1 MPTWLTRF
9 SRFNS
14 KALGLSLTCIVLLL
28 FWLDETHQTQKPFAV
43 ALLHRL
49 ELLASDLRFRVRG
62 TMTPGPEVVIAAIDE
77 QSVDELGRWPWPY
90 TVQAQLI
97 RRLTS
102 YGAAAIGY
110 DVVFSSS
117 DTSAGLDNLQAIDAS
132 LAARGY
138 YHDAELKALLDKTL
152 AAADH
157 DRLFATALQE
167 SDRTIL
173 GYFFHWQRQDV
184 AHLPESELERSL
196 HNLTVS
202 KNARY
207 TPRVEPGAS
216 LGALHVSSAYAVE
229 SNLPILSQA
238 VWGNGFFNS
247 RPDTDDGVIRYYPLI
262 VQYRGDRD
270 APVEP
275 GRDAAAPAQ
284 QAAVPGKQNDL
295 FAPLGIRLLERY
307 LHERHGNASTLV
319 SIGADQKI
327 QVWLVAGRQRFA
339 IPVDEQGRMIVNHL
353 GPSELAPRETTTR
366 RQYRFPRYAIA
377 DIVQGRETAAPP
389 EAFRN
394 KIVLIGATAVG
405 LADQRVTP
413 FDPAFPGVETHATV
427 IDNILRQRFLVVPW
441 WGSWCTGAN
450 IALVGIGLMLL
461 LPRLSALRGN
471 IATTLVILG
480 HVGLNYALFVT
491 QGWMLSIVYPLLAT
505 FVVWLGM
512 TIYHFVFEQKRSR
525 FLRRTFSTYLSP
537 ELVTIMVRDGIEP
550 RLGGSSGTRTAYF
563 TDIASFSS
571 FSEVLSATQLV
582 ELLNEYLSVMTD
594 ILVAEGGTLDKYE
607 GDAIVAFFGAPIEYP
622 DHAARAVRV
631 ALKMQRALAQL
642 REKWHAEGDKWPTL
656 VRQMRMRIGISSGE
670 IVTGNMGSTMRM
682 NYTMMGDVVNTAARL
697 EAAAK
702 QYGVYILC
710 TAETLQLAGLDDFA
724 WRVIDKVKV
733 VGKSEAIETVEIMAY
748 KGQLPP
754 EQVQMR
760 ALYQQGVELY
770 RQQQWDEATARFTE
784 SEKLEDVFPRRPTT
798 PSRVY
803 IERCELL
810 KANPPG
816 PHWDGSWT
824 LTSK

>member
-9 SRFNS
+9 SRRHS
-14 KALGLSLTCIVLLL
+14 TTLGLLLTCMVLWL
-28 FWLDETHQTQKPFAV
+28 FWLDEAHQTQKPFMV
-43 ALLHRL
+43 APLHRL

-62 TMTPGPEVVIAAIDE
+62 SRPPGPEVVIAAIDE

-117 DTSAGLDNLQAIDAS
+117 DTSAGLDNLQTIQAS

-138 YHDAELKALLDKTL
+138 YDDAELKALVEQTL
-152 AAADH
+152 AAANH
-157 DRLFATALQE
+157 DQLFATALHA
-167 SDRTIL
+167 SGRTIL
-173 GYFFHWQRQDV
+173 GYFFHWQCQDI
-184 AHLPESELERSL
+184 AHLPASELERFL
-196 HNLTVS
+196 YNLTIS
-202 KNARY
+202 QNARY
-207 TPRVEPGAS
+207 VPRVEPGAS
-216 LGALHVSSAYAVE
+216 LGALHLSPACAVE

-262 VQYRGDRD
+262 VQYRGTMDV
-270 APVEP
+270 PVES
-275 GRDAAAPAQ
+275 GRDPE
-284 QAAVPGKQNDL
+284 VPGKQTDL
-295 FAPLGIRLLERY
+295 FAPLGLRLLERY
-307 LHERHGNASTLV
+307 LQERHGSANTLV
-319 SIGADQKI
+319 SISADQKI
-327 QVWLVAGRQRFA
+327 QVWLVAGRQRLE
-339 IPVDEQGRMIVNHL
+339 IPVDAQGRMVVNHL
-353 GPSELAPRETTTR
+353 GPSALAPSETTAG

-377 DIVQGRETAAPP
+377 DIVKGRETVAPP
-389 EAFRN
+389 EAFRQ
-394 KIVLIGATAVG
+394 KMVLIGATAVG
-405 LADQRVTP
+405 LVDQRITP
-413 FDPAFPGVETHATV
+413 FDPAFPGVETHATI
-427 IDNILRQRFLVVPW
+427 IDNILRQQVLVVPW
-441 WGSWCTGAN
+441 WGGWFTTASMVLMG
-450 IALVGIGLMLL
+450 VGLTLL
-461 LPRLSALRGN
+461 LPRLGALRGDLV
-471 IATTLVILG
+471 TTLALLG
-480 HVGLNYALFVT
+480 NVGLNYALFVA
-491 QGWMLSIVYPLLAT
+491 QGWVLSIMYPVLAT
-505 FVVWLGM
+505 CVVWLGM
-512 TIYHFVFEQKRSR
+512 TIYHFVFEQRQSR
-525 FLRRTFSTYLSP
+525 YLRKTFSTYVSP

-550 RLGGSSGTRTAYF
+550 RLGGSSGMRTAYF

-582 ELLNEYLSVMTD
+582 ELLNEYLSTMTD

-607 GDAIVAFFGAPIEYP
+607 GDAIVAFFGAPIAQP

-631 ALKMQRALAQL
+631 ALKMQHALAQL
-642 REKWHAEGDKWPTL
+642 RQKWHAEGDKWPTL

-702 QYGVYILC
+702 QYGIYIQC
-710 TAETLQLAGLDDFA
+710 TAETLQLAGPADFA
-724 WRVIDKVKV
+724 WRTIDKVKV
-733 VGKSEAIETVEIMAY
+733 VGKLEAIESVEIMAY

-754 EQVQMR
+754 EQVQMQ
-760 ALYQQGVELY
+760 AIYQQGIACY
-770 RQQQWDEATARFTE
+770 RQQQWDEALVKFTE

-803 IERCELL
+803 IARCEFL
-810 KANPPG
+810 KAHPPG
-816 PHWDGSWT
+816 PGWDGSWA